1 MGTSCRQNCLMSMLY
16 IDTRVMHGWDWSS
29 RSLPHTHTTGH
40 ELPHRHVDPLPD
52 RPWWSWPRL
61 TALCQFYFLEN
72 SHGVDWCV
80 ASLSWDGIFS
90 PGFMDPILGLFL
102 LAPFSAGLASRLRV
116 CLKIILLLFK
126 KQQHYNTSGS
136 KAAILGYIGHC
147 SKAMFVIPSCHTS
160 VDIKAESETP
170 SRHTLEAFLHGT
182 DRLQTEVLRI
192 QRLPITEDAKP
203 GWIELLLYWYWYR

>member
-1 MGTSCRQNCLMSMLY
+1 MPPELSHEHVVHGYESDARMGLKLKESAT
-16 IDTRVMHGWDWSS
+16 
-29 RSLPHTHTTGH
+29 HTHTTGH
-40 ELPHRHVDPLPD
+40 KLPHRHVDPLPD

-160 VDIKAESETP
+160 VDISWHQSRIWDSQPPHSWGLSAWHGPTANRSAPDPKAA
-170 SRHTLEAFLHGT
+170 HHG
-182 DRLQTEVLRI
+182 RC
-192 QRLPITEDAKP
+192 
-203 GWIELLLYWYWYR
+203 